1 MSRVGDV
8 GRFAYEPVLNLLN
21 GRPVGVEVLRLR
33 ARDQARHAAASAVW
47 GTRQLAEFDS
57 GIAVAS
63 VLDGTDHDPTA
74 PLHVDVLADTVV
86 AAPRRV
92 RELRAAL
99 QRCAPHRPAPAVVL
113 DIGPALS
120 AAPPDAFAR
129 ALAELRE
136 DGFSVAFDGVG
147 RGFGLDLVAEL
158 RPDLVKIDAHLVAR
172 LPGCSRA
179 RVVVT
184 ALTDVCRAVGVRV
197 SANGVHT
204 PDQLAAVRD
213 HGIPWA
219 QGMLLAA
226 ARSGPSLAG
235 VVLPRELMPPGAP
248 PPYRPTPP
256 APAPPPSRTTS
267 VAALAHVAL
276 CLPHDAPADA
286 VRHALAEHPH
296 ARCVVLL
303 DAHRRPTGVLA
314 RERFLRE
321 FPGPSGR
328 AQRPAHSLA
337 EPPRTVP
344 AGADARAALGSGLAD
359 PGRPHDD
366 LVVVGPDG
374 ACTGV
379 VRVRDLIRQATGTA
393 A

>member
-1 MSRVGDV
+1 MSPVGDV

-33 ARDQARHAAASAVW
+33 ARDQALHAAASAVW
-47 GTRQLAEFDS
+47 GTRALAEFDS
-57 GIAVAS
+57 GIAIAS
-63 VLDGTDHDPTA
+63 VLHGTAHDPTA

-99 QRCAPHRPAPAVVL
+99 QRGAPRRPAPTVVL

-204 PDQLAAVRD
+204 ADQLAAVRD

-219 QGMLLAA
+219 QGPLLAA
-226 ARSGPSLAG
+226 ARSDPSLSG
-235 VVLPRELMPPGAP
+235 VVLPRELVPPGAP
-248 PPYRPTPP
+248 PPNRPT
-256 APAPPPSRTTS
+256 APAPSRATS
-267 VAALAHVAL
+267 VAALAQVPL

-286 VRHALAEHPH
+286 VRHALVEHPH

-314 RERFLRE
+314 RDRFLRE
-321 FPGPSGR
+321 FPGPSER
-328 AQRPAHSLA
+328 AKRPAHFLA

-359 PGRPHDD
+359 PGRTHDD

-379 VRVRDLIRQATGTA
+379 VRVRDLIRQASGSA